1 MKIVIVGAGRGLGH
15 VLAQMLAEKGHTVV
29 AGLRR
34 LDDTISERVNLI
46 YLQMD
51 ATDEG
56 QIRDAV
62 QWTKHHVGEI
72 DAVVYVAGILL
83 QSDRTETLLTE
94 SLDDIRKQIEVN
106 ALGLITVFRDFLP
119 VIKKSGLFIGVT
131 SEGGSFA
138 NEGSLFPAYGVS
150 KTTANKII
158 QTLRVTVGES
168 INVYAVHPGRMNT
181 DMGRTTAQIEPEE
194 AAIGFCN
201 ILEGTTHIEKDQWFI
216 DYRGNA
222 MPL

>member
-34 LDDTISERVNLI
+34 LDDTISERENLI

-62 QWTKHHVGEI
+62 QWTKLHVGEI
-72 DAVVYVAGILL
+72 DAVVYVAGILV

-106 ALGLITVFRDFLP
+106 ALGLIMVFRDFLP
-119 VIKKSGLFIGVT
+119 VTKKSGLFIGVT

-138 NEGSLFPAYGVS
+138 NEGSWFPAYGVS

>member
-34 LDDTISERVNLI
+34 LDDTISERENLI

-168 INVYAVHPGRMNT
+168 INT